1 MTPPIF
7 VHPDP
12 QGVFPHAAVTYAVVG
27 LLLVVAVAF
36 FVWVWRVRARHS
48 RGGRDTSEH

>member
-1 MTPPIF
+1 MIPPMI

-27 LLLVVAVAF
+27 VLIVIAVAL
-36 FVWVWRVRARHS
+36 VIWVGRARA
-48 RGGRDTSEH
+48 RQTRAEGDTKGD